1 MNQLNPYISFPG
13 NCEEAINFYKDCLDG
28 EILSMNYFENS
39 PEDSPIVVP
48 ADFKKKVMHVTMK
61 FSGGTIMACDNPPQH
76 NVIVGNNINL
86 SIGLDDTAEAD
97 KYFNKLSEGGKVMM
111 EMQDTFWGAR
121 FGMFTDKYGINWMIN
136 CELKK

>member
-28 EILSMNYFENS
+28 EILSLNYFEGS
-39 PEDSPIVVP
+39 PMEV
-48 ADFKKKVMHVTMK
+48 AEDFKKKVMHVTMK
-61 FSGGTIMACDNPPQH
+61 FSGGIIMASDSPPH
-76 NVIVGNNINL
+76 HPVNMGNNINL
-86 SIGLDDTAEAD
+86 SIGLDDTD
-97 KYFNKLSEGGKVMM
+97 KANEYFNKLSEGGKVMM

-136 CELKK
+136 CEIKK